1 MIRREVGKN
10 EQERTGSVV
19 IFSDWEGTSEHN
31 LKNVKEPAGQTSGGR
46 SQLLHLVLLWVYSL
60 INYYKSE
67 MKYKS

>member
-1 MIRREVGKN
+1 MIRTEMGKD
-10 EQERTGSVV
+10 EQERKGNVI

-31 LKNVKEPAGQTSGGR
+31 LKDVREPAGQMSGGR

-60 INYYKSE
+60 IKYYKSE

>member
-1 MIRREVGKN
+1 MIRTEMGKD
-10 EQERTGSVV
+10 EQERKGSVI

-31 LKNVKEPAGQTSGGR
+31 LKDVREPAGQMSGGR

-60 INYYKSE
+60 IKYYKSE